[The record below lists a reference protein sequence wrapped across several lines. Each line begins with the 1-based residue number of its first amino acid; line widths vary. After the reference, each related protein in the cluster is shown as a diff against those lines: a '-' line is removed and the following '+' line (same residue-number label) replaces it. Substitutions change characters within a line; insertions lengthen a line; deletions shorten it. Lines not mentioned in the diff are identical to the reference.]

1 MNNTVE
7 NPLSFM
13 PWVGGKSFRSVPQ
26 GPWIASLLPYDPKG
40 VWCEPYGGMLGIT
53 LQRPKSFIEI
63 LNDRDFEV
71 FNLFRVLRTRKEEL
85 EHMLRYSM
93 NNKNEHVFAR
103 QLMREHPVAG
113 DDVERAWALVQA
125 VCQSVAKTIN
135 DSGFSMHWD
144 SANGVVR
151 RPMSVYAD
159 RLEALRARLEQVY
172 FVNRDAIEVLN
183 KLKDVRDAVIYC
195 DPPYP
200 TAREFYGNAA
210 LDVGALSEVLMMQR
224 GRVLVSGINDEWEHL
239 VGWERHVCPSSN
251 NGSPGPGAGESFEVV
266 WANYDVH
273 AHQPQQSL
281 WGG

>member
-1 MNNTVE
+1 M
-7 NPLSFM
+7 
-13 PWVGGKSFRSVPQ
+13 
-26 GPWIASLLPYDPKG
+26 
-40 VWCEPYGGMLGIT
+40 
-53 LQRPKSFIEI
+53 
-63 LNDRDFEV
+63 
-71 FNLFRVLRTRKEEL
+71 LRTKKKEL

-103 QLMREHPVAG
+103 QKLKELPEG
-113 DDVERAWALVQA
+113 CDVERAVFLVQA

-135 DSGFSMHWD
+135 DSGFSMHWGGD
-144 SANGVVR
+144 VVR

-210 LDVGALSEVLMMQR
+210 LDVAALEEVLQMQR
-224 GRVLVSGINDEWEHL
+224 GRVLISGINDEWDHL

-266 WANYDVH
+266 WANYNVH
-273 AHQPQQSL
+273 AHKPQQSL
-281 WGG
+281 FNENKSRERG